1 MDVTPPGAAGRA
13 SRPSRNTPSGIP
25 LVLRRLAVG
34 LAGAALAMLAAAACA
49 LSFEDLRALAV
60 SGRAEPRLAYL
71 YPAAFDI
78 LLVVALVSVP
88 VLRGAR
94 LLVRV
99 QAGFVLLVLLA
110 SAAAANA
117 SAAMGV
123 SFDPE
128 DAALVVAL
136 LPWVMLTVGLWL
148 LLLLLKHVRTN
159 RADLD
164 LDGDSDEGLLPF
176 DGEPMSRR
184 APLPAATAPYPAVPY
199 PAVHEERH
207 APPHPPGEEHAASLQ
222 PAPEAVAP
230 PGYVPP
236 LPVSPVSETVAPP
249 EYAPPLP
256 VIAPADDE
264 TTGPHAAEPGP
275 VTPDAVTPDTDED
288 GVRLP
293 PEAVPGETVS
303 KAEAAEDRDDPEALA
318 VVPPTAAPP
327 TPPVTELPLEEPA
340 EEAVEQTTAQTTEQ
354 STAQNDVG
362 MSEPARNASS
372 DETAEA
378 AAPAP
383 EPVADETSEKLDP
396 AVTGSAEN
404 PAPENPQSP
413 AEPGPAE
420 QTAPPRRNRPVRW
433 GDLVRPHTGDVLVHP
448 RPKPAAEETPEP
460 DGIAD
465 GPQVDDT
472 QVDDA
477 QDEAGIDTQPLRTIR
492 DVPDP
497 AHAADCAEPDEQAAR
512 HDQYVAEDGEQSSQ
526 ETTQDGGDSVPLAPP
541 SGRMRS
547 TPRPPA

>member
-184 APLPAATAPYPAVPY
+184 APLPAATAPYPAIPY
-199 PAVHEERH
+199 PAVREERH

-256 VIAPADDE
+256 AIAPADDE
-264 TTGPHAAEPGP
+264 TTGPHAAEPGA

-293 PEAVPGETVS
+293 PEAVPGETVP
-303 KAEAAEDRDDPEALA
+303 EAAEDRDDPDPEALA

-327 TPPVTELPLEEPA
+327 TPPVTELPVEEPA
-340 EEAVEQTTAQTTEQ
+340 EEVVEQ
-354 STAQNDVG
+354 STAQIDTG
-362 MSEPARNASS
+362 MTEPARNASS

-383 EPVADETSEKLDP
+383 EPVIDETPEKLDP
-396 AVTGSAEN
+396 AVTGSAET
-404 PAPENPQSP
+404 PAGPEGPQSS
-413 AEPGPAE
+413 ADPGLAE

-448 RPKPAAEETPEP
+448 RPKPAEETPEP
-460 DGIAD
+460 DGVTDDPQAD
-465 GPQVDDT
+465 DAHVDD
-472 QVDDA
+472 V

-512 HDQYVAEDGEQSSQ
+512 HDQYVAEGGEQSSQ
-526 ETTQDGGDSVPLAPP
+526 ETAQDGGDSVPLAPP

>member
-13 SRPSRNTPSGIP
+13 SRPSRNTYSGIP

-34 LAGAALAMLAAAACA
+34 LAGAALAMLAGAACA
-49 LSFEDLRALAV
+49 LSFEDLRTLAV

-88 VLRGAR
+88 LLRGAR

-117 SAAMGV
+117 STAMGV

-128 DAALVVAL
+128 AAALVVAL

-164 LDGDSDEGLLPF
+164 LDDDSDEGLLPF

-184 APLPAATAPYPAVPY
+184 APLPAATAPYPV
-199 PAVHEERH
+199 VREERRT
-207 APPHPPGEEHAASLQ
+207 PPPPPAEEHAAPLN
-222 PAPEAVAP
+222 PVPEAVAP

-256 VIAPADDE
+256 ATAPADGE
-264 TTGPHAAEPGP
+264 ATG
-275 VTPDAVTPDTDED
+275 VVTPDTDED

-293 PEAVPGETVS
+293 AEAVPGTVS
-303 KAEAAEDRDDPEALA
+303 EAGSETASETDDERDDPEALA

-340 EEAVEQTTAQTTEQ
+340 EA
-354 STAQNDVG
+354 
-362 MSEPARNASS
+362 AS
-372 DETAEA
+372 
-378 AAPAP
+378 PAP
-383 EPVADETSEKLDP
+383 EPPADDTIGNPGP
-396 AVTGSAEN
+396 AGTGSAEIPEI
-404 PAPENPQSP
+404 PASTADPSIAASPEAPVAPVDPEDSGSP
-413 AEPGPAE
+413 DSAVVTDAPASPESPRPAE
-420 QTAPPRRNRPVRW
+420 QAAPPRRNRPVRW

-448 RPKPAAEETPEP
+448 RPKPAEETPGTDDIV
-460 DGIAD
+460 DGSQGED
-465 GPQVDDT
+465 P
-472 QVDDA
+472 

-497 AHAADCAEPDEQAAR
+497 AHAADCAEPDEQARR
-512 HDQYVAEDGEQSSQ
+512 HDPYVAKGGERSSQETAQDVETAHDTGQEAAEDGE
-526 ETTQDGGDSVPLAPP
+526 ESVPMAPP

>member
-94 LLVRV
+94 LPVRV

-136 LPWVMLTVGLWL
+136 LPWVMLTIGLWL

-199 PAVHEERH
+199 PAVREERH

-256 VIAPADDE
+256 VIAPPDDE
-264 TTGPHAAEPGP
+264 TTGPHAAEPGA
-275 VTPDAVTPDTDED
+275 VIPDTVTPDTDED
-288 GVRLP
+288 GVRLS

-303 KAEAAEDRDDPEALA
+303 EAAEDRDDPEALA

-340 EEAVEQTTAQTTEQ
+340 EEPAEEAVEQTTAQTTEHD
-354 STAQNDVG
+354 AG
-362 MSEPARNASS
+362 MAEPARNASS
-372 DETAEA
+372 DETTEA
-378 AAPAP
+378 AAPAE
-383 EPVADETSEKLDP
+383 EPVTDETSEKHDP
-396 AVTGSAEN
+396 AVTGSAEP
-404 PAPENPQSP
+404 PAGPEGPQSS
-413 AEPGPAE
+413 ANPGPAE

-448 RPKPAAEETPEP
+448 RPKPAEETPEP
-460 DGIAD
+460 DGVAD
-465 GPQVDDT
+465 DPQVE
-472 QVDDA
+472 DA

-526 ETTQDGGDSVPLAPP
+526 ETAQDGGDSVPLAPP